1 VIQNGDIFGIITD
14 MNAVFTAYTIQDINF
29 VDYSDNTTLYFLG
42 SSGLTENHLV
52 ADPLVKDELLLGI
65 VSEPEVQSDIFIDRG
80 KNSAL
85 ERIQRLGEVDSL
97 RDLTTYGYGFFDVT

>member
-1 VIQNGDIFGIITD
+1 
-14 MNAVFTAYTIQDINF
+14 
-29 VDYSDNTTLYFLG
+29 
-42 SSGLTENHLV
+42 
-52 ADPLVKDELLLGI
+52 LVKDELLLGI